1 MKNDMNQQ
9 VVDFDNKIINNKDI
23 KIILSILSIV
33 NRWNRSIEFPGGM
46 WNSIYPKTTGLD
58 DN

>member
-1 MKNDMNQQ
+1 MNLNVVPELTEFFFFKVSVLSMKNDMNQQ

-33 NRWNRSIEFPGGM
+33 NR
-46 WNSIYPKTTGLD
+46 
-58 DN
+58 